1 MQKGLAAVLLLD
13 GDYGRIPAMR
23 KHGNTLVVGRPTA
36 STTDGW
42 YRLGAALRVEGDA
55 QLEAHQANI
64 WFSLP
69 AEHADAFTLQDCSD
83 CFLLGVLYFAMR
95 NGYDIRL
102 EGAVSAQLAA
112 HLQDE
117 VMPIMCAYRPC
128 LRPIRVSAA
137 EMLDFQGGS
146 GVGTGFSGGVDSFH
160 TIYSNLQ
167 EPGHPHDKITHL
179 FFFNVG
185 TNGLGRSAEE
195 VALVRTKFL
204 RRYEALR
211 TAADMIGLPLIP
223 VDSNV
228 HSFLPDN
235 IASDI
240 TICNAAA
247 IHFLRGGIGLY
258 LTSSN
263 GYDYEALLNYLMY
276 TRPSTRI
283 DMAMIEHVLC
293 QWLSDGTLRIVPYG
307 TNKKRLEKTQAI
319 ADYRPAQLRL
329 NVCNSVSTLEKNCS
343 VCSKCRRSMLEL
355 ELLGKLDLFGE
366 AFDIDTYRK
375 KFKSRDFAELLYPP
389 PEYKNPFLHDARR
402 YAMAHGID
410 IGSHCTAMDRIC
422 AYMHQTWIYRFLKA
436 LSLLGVVKRILG
448 RK

>member
-1 MQKGLAAVLLLD
+1 MQ
-13 GDYGRIPAMR
+13 

-42 YRLGAALRVEGDA
+42 YRLGAELRVEGDA
-55 QLEAHQANI
+55 RLEAHQADI

-69 AEHADAFTLQDCSD
+69 AEHAEAFVLPDCSD
-83 CFLLGVLYFAMR
+83 CFLLGLLYFAMR
-95 NGYDIRL
+95 NGCDIRL
-102 EGAVSAQLAA
+102 EGSVSAQLVVN
-112 HLQDE
+112 LQNE

-128 LRPIRVSAA
+128 LRPIGVSAA
-137 EMLDFQGGS
+137 EMRDFQGGS
-146 GVGTGFSGGVDSFH
+146 GVGTGFSGGVDSFY
-160 TIYSNLQ
+160 TIFSNLK
-167 EPGHPHDKITHL
+167 EPVCPHDKLTHL

-185 TNGLGRSAEE
+185 TNGLGRSVEE
-195 VALVRTKFL
+195 LALVRTKFL
-204 RRYEALR
+204 RRHEALR
-211 TAADMIGLPLIP
+211 TAADLIGLPLIP

-247 IHFLRGGIGLY
+247 IHFLRRGIGLH
-258 LTSSN
+258 LTASN
-263 GYDYEALLNYLMY
+263 GYDYEALLNYLMHM
-276 TRPSTRI
+276 RPSARI

-293 QWLSDGTLRIVPYG
+293 QWLSDSSLRIVPYG
-307 TNKKRLEKTQAI
+307 TNKKRLEKVQAI

-343 VCSKCRRSMLEL
+343 VCSKCRRSMLDL
-355 ELLGKLDLFGE
+355 EILGKLDLFNE
-366 AFDIDTYRK
+366 AFDVDLYRR

-389 PEYKNPFLHDARR
+389 PEYQNPFLGDSRR
-402 YAMAHGID
+402 HAMAHGID
-410 IGSHCTAMDRIC
+410 VVKQCAWMDRLC
-422 AYMHQTWIYRFLKA
+422 ARMHQTWVYRLLKA
-436 LSLLGVVKRILG
+436 LSLLGAVKRLLG

>member
-1 MQKGLAAVLLLD
+1 MQ
-13 GDYGRIPAMR
+13 
-23 KHGNTLVVGRPTA
+23 NTQGKALVIGRPTA

-55 QLEAHQANI
+55 QLDAHQTSI

-69 AEHADAFTLQDCSD
+69 AEHADAFALPDCSD
-83 CFLLGVLYFAMR
+83 CFLLGLLYFAMR

-102 EGAVSAQLAA
+102 EGAVSAQLVV

-128 LRPIRVSAA
+128 LRPICVSAA
-137 EMLDFQGGS
+137 ETRDFQGGN
-146 GVGTGFSGGVDSFH
+146 GVGTGFSGGVDSFY
-160 TIYSNLQ
+160 TIVSNLK
-167 EPGHPHDKITHL
+167 EPVRPSDTLTHL

-204 RRYEALR
+204 KRYEALR
-211 TAADMIGLPLIP
+211 TAADLIGLPFIP

-235 IASDI
+235 IASAI

-263 GYDYEALLNYLMY
+263 GYDYGALLNYLMH
-276 TRPSTRI
+276 TRPEARI

-293 QWLSDGTLRIVPYG
+293 PWLSDGTLRIVPYG
-307 TNKKRLEKTQAI
+307 TNKKRLEKVQAI

-343 VCSKCRRSMLEL
+343 VCSKCRRSMLDL
-355 ELLGKLDLFGE
+355 EILGKLDLFNE
-366 AFDIDTYRK
+366 AFDVDLYRR

-389 PEYKNPFLHDARR
+389 PEYKNPFLGDSRR
-402 YAMAHGID
+402 YAMAHGVD
-410 IGSHCTAMDRIC
+410 VVNQCTRMDRLC
-422 AYMHQTWIYRFLKA
+422 ARMHRTWIYRLLKA
-436 LSLLGVVKRILG
+436 LSLLGAVKRLAG
-448 RK
+448 RR

>member
-1 MQKGLAAVLLLD
+1 MQNT
-13 GDYGRIPAMR
+13 
-23 KHGNTLVVGRPTA
+23 HGNTLVVGRPTA

-42 YRLGAALRVEGDA
+42 YRLSAALRIEGDA
-55 QLEAHQANI
+55 RLEVHLSDI

-69 AEHADAFTLQDCSD
+69 AEHAEAFALPDCSD
-83 CFLLGVLYFAMR
+83 CFLLGLLYFAMR

-102 EGAVSAQLAA
+102 EGAVSAQLAVN
-112 HLQDE
+112 LRNE
-117 VMPIMCAYRPC
+117 IMPIMCAYRTC
-128 LRPIRVSAA
+128 LKPISVSAA
-137 EMLDFQGGS
+137 ETRDFPGGN
-146 GVGTGFSGGVDSFH
+146 GVGTGFSGGVDSFY
-160 TIYSNLQ
+160 TIVSNLK
-167 EPGHPHDKITHL
+167 EPVRPGDKITHL

-185 TNGLGRSAEE
+185 TNGLGRSFEE
-195 VALVRTKFL
+195 LEHVRTKFL
-204 RRYEALR
+204 RRYESLR
-211 TAADMIGLPLIP
+211 SSAELIGLPFIP

-247 IHFLRGGIGLY
+247 VHFLRKGIGLY
-258 LTSSN
+258 FTSSN
-263 GYDYEALLNYLMY
+263 GYDYAALLRYLMH
-276 TRPSTRI
+276 THSDARI
-283 DMAMIEHVLC
+283 DMAMIEHVLS
-293 QWLSDGTLRIVPYG
+293 QWLSDCTLKIVPYG
-307 TNKKRLEKTQAI
+307 TNRKRLEKTQAI
-319 ADYRPAQLRL
+319 ADYKPAQLRL

-366 AFDIDTYRK
+366 AFDIDQYRK

-389 PEYKNPFLHDARR
+389 PEYKNPFLNDARR

-410 IGSHCTAMDRIC
+410 VKGQCTAMDRIC
-422 AYMHQTWIYRFLKA
+422 ARLHQTWIYRFLKA
-436 LSLLGVVKRILG
+436 ISLLGAVKKLFG

>member
-1 MQKGLAAVLLLD
+1 MQTPRGK
-13 GDYGRIPAMR
+13 
-23 KHGNTLVVGRPTA
+23 TLVVGRSTA
-36 STTDGW
+36 STADGW
-42 YRLGAALRVEGDA
+42 YRLGAGLRVEGDA
-55 QLEAHQANI
+55 QLEAHQADI
-64 WFSLP
+64 WFALP
-69 AEHADAFTLQDCSD
+69 AEHAGVFVLPDCSD
-83 CFLLGVLYFAMR
+83 CFLLGLLYFAMR

-102 EGAVSAQLAA
+102 EGAVSAQLVV
-112 HLQDE
+112 HLQNE
-117 VMPIMCAYRPC
+117 IMPIMCAYRPC
-128 LRPIRVSAA
+128 LRPICVSAA
-137 EMLDFQGGS
+137 EMRDFQGGS
-146 GVGTGFSGGVDSFH
+146 GVGTGFSGGVDSFY
-160 TIYSNLQ
+160 TIVSNLNGPVR
-167 EPGHPHDKITHL
+167 PGDKLTHL

-185 TNGLGRSAEE
+185 TNGLGRSSEE
-195 VALVRTKFL
+195 LEHVRTKFL
-204 RRYEALR
+204 RRYESLQSSATL
-211 TAADMIGLPLIP
+211 IGLPFIP

-263 GYDYEALLNYLMY
+263 GYDYGALLNYLMY

-293 QWLSDGTLRIVPYG
+293 QWLSDGTLKIVPYG

-366 AFDIDTYRK
+366 AFDVGTYRK

-410 IGSHCTAMDRIC
+410 IRKQCAWMDRLC
-422 AYMHQTWIYRFLKA
+422 AYMHQTWVYRLLKA
-436 LSLLGVVKRILG
+436 LSLLGAVKRLLG